1 MANES
6 NPRYLLALLTVIL
19 IINYADRLIF
29 GVVLQDIKVDLRLSD
44 TQLGFLSGIA
54 FALFYALMGIPI
66 ARWAD
71 RGNRVT
77 IIALCTAIWSVAVS
91 FCGAATNFLQLMLAR
106 MWVAAGEAGCYPPS
120 LSLLADHFERAER
133 PRAIARYM
141 LGLPL
146 ALVFGY
152 FAAGWLNEMYGW
164 RATFVLF
171 GLPGVLVAA
180 VAALTLHDSRRVREL
195 SAGAAGRSEPV
206 SVPESATIAQPS
218 VREVLAALSCN
229 KAFRHLFIS
238 FSVWG
243 FFGQGILQWQPAFF
257 LRSHGMETGE
267 LGTWFAIV
275 HGFGGLLGA
284 YLGGEAATRLAAQDE
299 RLQLIAVAVAYCMLA
314 VLGAGT
320 YLASDRYVAF
330 GILAIYAVISN
341 AANGPIFATTQTL
354 VHPRMRA
361 LAVALMYLF
370 CNLIGLGLGPIAVG
384 ALSDLWRSTLGD
396 EALRYALLAFC
407 PGYFWCA
414 WHFWRAS
421 RTVVHDLEGVLRE
434 VALPRTSDTTAVTG

>member
-1 MANES
+1 MTNK
-6 NPRYLLALLTVIL
+6 RYLLALLTVIL

-29 GVVLQDIKVDLRLSD
+29 GVVLQDIKVELDLSD

-54 FALFYALMGIPI
+54 FALFYALMGVPI

-77 IIALCTAIWSVAVS
+77 IIALCTGVWSVAVS
-91 FCGAATNFLQLMLAR
+91 ICGAVTSFAQLMLAR
-106 MWVAAGEAGCYPPS
+106 MCVAAGEAGCYPPS
-120 LSLLADHFERAER
+120 LSLLADHFDRAER

-141 LGLPL
+141 LGVPL
-146 ALVFGY
+146 ALVVGY
-152 FAAGWLNEMYGW
+152 FAAGWLNELYGW

-171 GLPGVLVAA
+171 GLPGVIVAA
-180 VAALTLHDSRRVREL
+180 VAMLTLNDSRRAQEW
-195 SAGAAGRSEPV
+195 SAAAALARSELD
-206 SVPESATIAQPS
+206 SGSESAAIAQPS
-218 VREVLAALSCN
+218 LREVFAALMGN
-229 KAFRHLFIS
+229 RAFRHLFIS

-257 LRSHGMETGE
+257 LRSHGMTTGE

-275 HGFGGLLGA
+275 HGLGGLLGA
-284 YLGGEAATRLAAQDE
+284 YLGGEAASRFAAQDE
-299 RLQLIAVAVAYCMLA
+299 RLQLIGVAVAYAMLA
-314 VLGAGT
+314 VLGAGV
-320 YLASDRYVAF
+320 YLAPDRHIAF
-330 GILAIYAVISN
+330 AILAVYAVISN

-384 ALSDLWRSTLGD
+384 ALSDLWRPTLGD
-396 EALRYALLAFC
+396 EALRYVLLVFC
-407 PGYFWCA
+407 PGYLWCA

-421 RTVVHDLEGVLRE
+421 CTVVHDLRAAQHD
-434 VALPRTSDTTAVTG
+434 VALPRTSDTTAVAG